1 MKPLPRRV
9 VLGLWILN
17 AILLVAAVVL
27 WDRLRWKKVS
37 DTPAGIV
44 WHRSQTT
51 HVDRNRDGI
60 VDEETIRVP
69 GGDAVIRRDSDLDGW
84 FDLRYV
90 ERKGLAVRPEQIRES
105 APRH

>member
-17 AILLVAAVVL
+17 AILLVVAVVL

-44 WHRSQTT
+44 WHRSRTT

-60 VDEETIRVP
+60 VDEETIRAP

-90 ERKGLAVRPEQIRES
+90 ERKGLAVRPEQIREE

>member
-1 MKPLPRRV
+1 MKPLSRRA

-17 AILLVAAVVL
+17 AILVGVAVVL
-27 WDRLRWKKVS
+27 ADRLRWKKVS
-37 DTPAGIV
+37 DSPAGIV
-44 WHRSQTT
+44 WHRSRTT

-60 VDEETIRVP
+60 VDEETIRMP

-90 ERKGLAVRPEQIRES
+90 ERRGMATRLEQIREA